1 MSNLRNIL
9 KQIKF
14 LKNLYGK
21 TSTFRSRYHQF
32 ISIGDS
38 KDRLILNTM
47 ARSGS
52 HFLMSILSNYFYY
65 ELTKSKDI
73 LTLDVI
79 RKKLWNTEF
88 KQNEQNSNF
97 KKSVLNYL
105 GVQDLIFEHYN
116 PFIKFYNC
124 KFYLFLYRNPL
135 DCLVSRYF
143 FFYKNRKKSS
153 HNNLTSVI
161 LKELPYYTKQF
172 KIMKKMSNNKNVK
185 IICYENLI
193 VNPFETALDILKF
206 LKITPDNNK
215 LMNSIKNS
223 SVDNLLKVTNSYI

>member
-1 MSNLRNIL
+1 M
-9 KQIKF
+9 
-14 LKNLYGK
+14 
-21 TSTFRSRYHQF
+21 
-32 ISIGDS
+32 
-38 KDRLILNTM
+38 
-47 ARSGS
+47 
-52 HFLMSILSNYFYY
+52 
-65 ELTKSKDI
+65 
-73 LTLDVI
+73 DVI
-79 RKKLWNTEF
+79 RKTLWNTEF

-124 KFYLFLYRNPL
+124 KFYLFLYRNPF

-143 FFYKNRKKSS
+143 FFYKKRQKSS
-153 HNNLTSVI
+153 YNNLTRVI

-206 LKITPDNNK
+206 LKIKSNKNK

-223 SVDNLLKVTNSYI
+223 SVDNFIKSDKQLDLSSLIKNKGSKMSFIHDKAIGKWKKYLNETDYNLIIEDLKKSNIDINEFIIE